1 MNETSALSIVVVL
14 LNLNGSR
21 LQLVGTLSSG
31 YPLAVMGDPPLLTP
45 DDLTISPAGVSRG
58 CRNSRFGTPSKEMS
72 NLASS
77 EESTL
82 ANYSN

>member
-45 DDLTISPAGVSRG
+45 DILTISPAGDSR
-58 CRNSRFGTPSKEMS
+58 CRSKMVNLGLLLRKMP
-72 NLASS
+72 NLAF
-77 EESTL
+77 ERGND
-82 ANYSN
+82 ACK